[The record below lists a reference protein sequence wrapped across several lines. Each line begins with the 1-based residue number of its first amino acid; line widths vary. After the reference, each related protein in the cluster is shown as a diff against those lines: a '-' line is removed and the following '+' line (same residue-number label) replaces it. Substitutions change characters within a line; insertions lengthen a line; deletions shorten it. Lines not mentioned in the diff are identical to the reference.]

1 MLAAVLCSGSRGNC
15 TLIKTNNHNILID
28 AGMNYKY
35 IKEKL
40 LEHNTKPEDIDYIFL
55 THTHK
60 DHIGALKTFINR
72 HNPIICM
79 GEKMFLELDYLSDYQ
94 NIDVIFGE
102 KDIDTL
108 HVDMIKTS
116 HDAEDARGY
125 IFTEN
130 SSSIVYITDTGYI
143 NAKYFQKLYNKNVY
157 IFESNHDIEM
167 LMHGKYPKWLQAR
180 ILGDKGHL
188 SNKMSAFYLSRLIGP
203 NTKKVI
209 LAHLSQDN
217 NTETIALET
226 LKETLKENNIEFNNI
241 DIARQNESTS
251 EVLV

>member
-1 MLAAVLCSGSRGNC
+1 MLVSVLCSGSKGNC

-40 LEHNTKPEDIDYIFL
+40 EEHNTKAEEIDYIFL

-60 DHIGALKTFINR
+60 DHIGALKTFINK

-79 GEKMFLELDYLSDYQ
+79 GENMFLELDYLNDYK
-94 NIDVIFGE
+94 NIDVIFRE

-116 HDAEDARGY
+116 HDAIDARGY
-125 IFTEN
+125 VFTEGN
-130 SSSIVYITDTGYI
+130 SSVAYITDTGYI
-143 NAKYFQKLYNKNVY
+143 HNKYFKTLYNKNVY
-157 IFESNHDIEM
+157 VFESNHDTEM

-180 ILGDKGHL
+180 ILSDKGHL
-188 SNKMSAFYLSRLIGP
+188 SNEMSAFYLSRLIGP
-203 NTKKVI
+203 NTKKII
-209 LAHLSQDN
+209 LAHLSEEN
-217 NTETIALET
+217 NTEYIALET
-226 LKETLKENNIEFNNI
+226 LTKTLKENNIKFTNI
-241 DIARQNESTS
+241 DIAKQNESTS

>member
-1 MLAAVLCSGSRGNC
+1 MLISVLCSGSRGNS
-15 TLIKTNNHNILID
+15 TLIKTKNHNILID

-40 LEHNTKPEDIDYIFL
+40 LEFDTLPEDIDYIFL

-79 GEKMFLELDYLSDYQ
+79 GEKMFLELDYLSDYK

-102 KDIDTL
+102 KDIDSL
-108 HVDMIKTS
+108 HIDMIKTS
-116 HDAEDARGY
+116 HDAEDSRGY
-125 IFTEN
+125 VFTEN
-130 SSSIVYITDTGYI
+130 SQSIVYITDTGYI
-143 NAKYFQKLYNKNVY
+143 NAKYFSKLYNKNIYV
-157 IFESNHDIEM
+157 FESNHDIEM

-188 SNKMSAFYLSRLIGP
+188 SNKMSSFYLSKLIGP
-203 NTKKVI
+203 NTKTVI

-217 NTETIALET
+217 NTEEIAVET
-226 LKETLKENNIEFNNI
+226 LKETLKENNIKFSNI
-241 DIARQNESTS
+241 KTAKQNESIS

>member
-1 MLAAVLCSGSRGNC
+1 MLVSVLCSGSKGNS
-15 TLIKTNNHNILID
+15 TLIKSKNHNILID

-40 LEHNTKPEDIDYIFL
+40 LEHNTRPEDIDYIFL

-60 DHIGALKTFINR
+60 DHISALKTFIKK

-79 GEKMFLELDYLSDYQ
+79 GENMFLELDYLNEYK

-102 KDIDTL
+102 KHLDTL

-116 HDAEDARGY
+116 HDAADARGY
-125 IFTEN
+125 IFTEEN
-130 SSSIVYITDTGYI
+130 KSIVYITDTGYI
-143 NAKYFQKLYNKNVY
+143 HNRYFQKLYNKNVY
-157 IFESNHDIEM
+157 IFESNHDTEM

-188 SNKMSAFYLSRLIGP
+188 SNEMSAFYLSRLIGN

-209 LAHLSQDN
+209 LAHLSEEN
-217 NTETIALET
+217 NTELIALKT
-226 LKETLKENNIEFNNI
+226 LKDTLIENNVEFKNI
-241 DIARQNESTS
+241 DIAKQHESTK
-251 EVLV
+251 EVRV

>member
-1 MLAAVLCSGSRGNC
+1 MLTSVLCSGSRGNS
-15 TLIKTNNHNILID
+15 TLIKTKNHNILID
-28 AGMNYKY
+28 VGMNYKY

-40 LEHNTKPEDIDYIFL
+40 LENNISPESIDYIFI

-60 DHIGALKTFINR
+60 DHVGALKTFINK

-79 GEKMFLELDYLSDYQ
+79 GEKMFLELDYLEDYK

-108 HVDMIKTS
+108 HIDMIKTS
-116 HDAEDARGY
+116 HDTSDSRGY

-130 SSSIVYITDTGYI
+130 DKSVVYITDTGYI
-143 NAKYFQKLYNKNVY
+143 NNKYFEKLKNKSIY
-157 IFESNHDIEM
+157 IFESNHDVEM

-188 SNKMSAFYLSRLIGP
+188 SNEMSSFYLSRLIGP
-203 NTKKVI
+203 NTKTVI

-217 NTETIALET
+217 NTEQIALDTLRKT
-226 LKETLKENNIEFNNI
+226 LKDNNIEFTNI
-241 DIARQNESTS
+241 KVARQNEMVS
-251 EVLV
+251 EVL